1 MKKKIIISST
11 VEQTCVAL
19 CENEQLVE
27 YNIEGEYLQ
36 SIVGCIFKGCVKQIK
51 RGIQAA
57 FIDIGQEKNA
67 FMYLSPDDKLTEGE
81 SILVQV
87 VKDASSEKGSV
98 VSQSI
103 SLPGRYAVLM
113 PKASYIGV
121 SKNITERDKR
131 EHLEALAQKYRCNNL
146 GIIIRTASLGVDDV
160 EIGND
165 IERLVKQW
173 QTILAK
179 FKVLNVGNVLYR
191 ELDLPIR
198 VIRDY
203 LELDIDGIIV
213 DDENTYKII
222 KDLLLEVNADLP
234 KKLSLY
240 TAKQDVLDFY
250 GLSEQISAIIDRR
263 VDMPNG
269 GYLIIDYTEALT
281 VIDVNSGK
289 FVGKTSGDSYLQTN
303 IQAAYEIARQI
314 RLRDITGIIIIDF
327 IDMQK
332 EREREQITQLLK
344 DLFVVDKRK
353 PKVVGFTELG
363 LMQITRKKMR
373 KNTFNSLMSDCSYC
387 NGSGKLKSIENVS
400 MEICKYLNAL
410 SQKKIPKRSI
420 VLQAHPLLVSYF
432 ARKHLNNIQHT
443 LNLKIQLKSVDGM
456 HREKFS
462 VLLATQEEI

>member
-222 KDLLLEVNADLP
+222 KD
-234 KKLSLY
+234 
-240 TAKQDVLDFY
+240 F
-250 GLSEQISAIIDRR
+250 
-263 VDMPNG
+263 
-269 GYLIIDYTEALT
+269 
-281 VIDVNSGK
+281 
-289 FVGKTSGDSYLQTN
+289 F
-303 IQAAYEIARQI
+303 
-314 RLRDITGIIIIDF
+314 
-327 IDMQK
+327 
-332 EREREQITQLLK
+332 
-344 DLFVVDKRK
+344 
-353 PKVVGFTELG
+353 
-363 LMQITRKKMR
+363 
-373 KNTFNSLMSDCSYC
+373 
-387 NGSGKLKSIENVS
+387 
-400 MEICKYLNAL
+400 MEI
-410 SQKKIPKRSI
+410 P
-420 VLQAHPLLVSYF
+420 PLLF
-432 ARKHLNNIQHT
+432 A
-443 LNLKIQLKSVDGM
+443 
-456 HREKFS
+456 
-462 VLLATQEEI
+462 